1 MLFLMYRSTHVH
13 WWWEC
18 IAGESRPAKP
28 GHGICPV
35 SSYRS
40 VINFM
45 TWNYCSFLVQ
55 CCCVHNVR
63 MLWIHWYLTRIRN
76 TNPYQI
82 LPVNADILCLSY
94 AWNGDAENLS
104 EWLSIGCGRYLWC
117 GMFDNGGCAWW
128 GRLPHQQQRRTLH
141 GTICTDSQGP
151 CVSWRCVACNDHWDP
166 RRKVSHLVPCFTCDT
181 LVKCTYLFTYLQICT
196 SINIVLFHQWHSL
209 VFILTTFSLFQY
221 GNHFKKFLTMLD

>member
-40 VINFM
+40 IAVRRYPHCIIVDFLYSAVACTVSECCGFIDKNSQHKSVSDPVI
-45 TWNYCSFLVQ
+45 VD
-55 CCCVHNVR
+55 V
-63 MLWIHWYLTRIRN
+63 
-76 TNPYQI
+76 
-82 LPVNADILCLSY
+82 LCLCY

-128 GRLPHQQQRRTLH
+128 GWLPHQQQRRTLH

-151 CVSWRCVACNDHWDP
+151 CISWCRVACNDHWDP
-166 RRKVSHLVPCFTCDT
+166 RRKVIHLVPCFTCDT
-181 LVKCTYLFTYLQICT
+181 LVKCTYLFTYLHICT
-196 SINIVLFHQWHSL
+196 STNIVLFNQWHSL